1 VTPEELARIEID
13 RRLQAA
19 GWVIQDRK
27 DANLQ
32 AARGVAVREFPLST
46 GEADYLLFV
55 DGKAL
60 GAVEAK
66 PEGATLKGVETQ
78 SGKYSTGLPDSLP
91 AWHRPLP
98 FLYESTGKVTQF
110 SNLREPD
117 FRSRRVFWFHKPE
130 TLLELVQRHPL
141 RHGLREM
148 PALITDHLWPA
159 QIKTIRNLEA
169 SLARNDPRALIQMAT
184 GSGKTFTAAN
194 ISYRL
199 VKHADA
205 RRVLFLV
212 DRKNLGDQT
221 LKEFQGFVTPDDG
234 RKFTELYNVQHL
246 KHGNI
251 DRASRVVI
259 CTVQRLYS
267 LLKGEEIT
275 EEADEHSLYELAG
288 AFRQPVPVEY
298 TPEIPPETFDVVIV
312 DECHRSIYNIWS
324 QVLEYFDAYLV
335 GLTATPSKQT
345 IAFFNQN
352 MVNSYGHAD
361 AVADGVNVGYD
372 VFTIRTQITQS
383 GSSVD
388 VGEYVKSRDLDTGV
402 EQLKQLDDALVYTGS
417 ELDRDVVAEDQIR
430 TVLEAFRDALPTRMF
445 PGRTHVPKTLIFA
458 KSDQHA
464 EDIVR
469 ICREVFGKGNEF
481 CQKITYR
488 TTGKKPDEL
497 IAEFRNSYFPR
508 IAVTVDMIAT
518 GTDIKPLEIVM
529 FMRTVKSL
537 NYYEQMKG
545 RGVRIVDATD
555 LKGVTPDADVKDRFV
570 LVDCVGI
577 SECDMGDAQP
587 LNRKPSVGFDKLVEA
602 VAFGN
607 REPELVATLASRLA
621 RIDRRLDED
630 ERAELTKLAGADLKQ
645 ITKAMVDAL
654 SRDNA
659 VARAKADTG
668 KDKPDDDEIKQARA
682 ALIDEAVKPVA
693 ANPKFRNTLV
703 DIKRRHEQ
711 TIDHVSQD
719 VLLEAGYDQA
729 AKDRAR
735 ATVTDFEQ
743 YLTDHKE
750 ELDALQFFFNLPY
763 AQRPDYEA
771 LKELA
776 NAISRPPRNWTPER
790 LWQAYETLDRS
801 KVKGGGG
808 KLLTDLVSL
817 VRFAL
822 HQQDELAPFAMSVDE
837 RYEHWLQQQKQAGRE
852 FTPKQLEWLGA
863 IKEHIAT
870 SLSISRDD
878 FDLEPFVGKGGL
890 GAAWDLFGDKL
901 DEILTELNEALAA

>member
-1 VTPEELARIEID
+1 MEPEQLARIEID
-13 RRLQAA
+13 RRLEAA

-27 DANLQ
+27 DANLS
-32 AARGVAVREFPLST
+32 AATGVAVREFPLAT

-55 DGKAL
+55 NGKAI

-66 PEGATLKGVETQ
+66 KEGSTLKGVEVQ
-78 SGKYSTGLPDSLP
+78 SGKYSTGLPETLP

-117 FRSRRVFWFHKPE
+117 YRSRRVYWFHRPE
-130 TLLELVQRHPL
+130 TLLDLVERHPL

-148 PALITDHLWPA
+148 PELITDHLWPA
-159 QIKTIRNLEA
+159 QIKTIRNLEQ
-169 SLARNDPRALIQMAT
+169 SLARNDPRALVQMAT

-205 RRVLFLV
+205 RRILFLV

-221 LKEFQGFVTPDDG
+221 LKEFQGFATPDDG

-246 KHGNI
+246 KHGHI
-251 DRASRVVI
+251 DTASRVVI

-267 LLKGEEIT
+267 LLKGEEI
-275 EEADEHSLYELAG
+275 EEENDEHSLYELANVFKE
-288 AFRQPVPVEY
+288 AVPVDY
-298 TPEIPPETFDVVIV
+298 TPAIPPETFDVVIV

-324 QVLEYFDAYLV
+324 QVLEYFDAFLV

-352 MVNSYGHAD
+352 MVNSYSHAD

-372 VFTIRTQITQS
+372 VFTIRTQITS
-383 GSSVD
+383 GGSKVD
-388 VGEYVKSRDLDTGV
+388 VGEFVKSRDLDTGV
-402 EQLKQLDDALVYTGS
+402 EQLKKLDDELVYTGK

-430 TVLEAFRDALPTRMF
+430 TVLEAYRDALPTKLF

-469 ICREVFGKGNEF
+469 ICRQVFGKGNEF

-488 TTGKKPDEL
+488 TTGKKTDEL
-497 IAEFRNSYFPR
+497 IAEFRNSYYPR
-508 IAVTVDMIAT
+508 VAVTVDMIAT
-518 GTDIKPLEIVM
+518 GTDIKPLEVVM
-529 FMRTVKSL
+529 FMRTIKSQ
-537 NYYEQMKG
+537 NYFEQMKG
-545 RGVRIVDATD
+545 RGVRIVDSTD
-555 LKGVTPDADVKDRFV
+555 LKGVTPDAEVKDRFV

-577 SECDMGDAQP
+577 CEHDMGDAQP
-587 LNRKPSVGFDKLVEA
+587 LNRKPSVSFDKIVEA

-607 REPELVATLASRLA
+607 REPELVATLASRMA
-621 RIDRRLDED
+621 RIDRRLDDE
-630 ERAELTKLAGADLKQ
+630 ERAELSKLSGSDLGS
-645 ITKAMVDAL
+645 ITRGMVDAL
-654 SRDNA
+654 SRDKA
-659 VARAKADTG
+659 VEKAQAATG
-668 KDKPDDDEIKQARA
+668 KAQPTEEDIEKARA
-682 ALIDEAVKPVA
+682 ALIDDAVKPVA

-711 TIDHVSQD
+711 TIDNVSQD
-719 VLLEAGYDQA
+719 VLLEAGYDEA
-729 AKDRAR
+729 AKERAKEVC
-735 ATVTDFEQ
+735 ADFER
-743 YLTDHKE
+743 YLLDNKS

-763 AQRPDYEA
+763 AERPDYDA
-771 LKELA
+771 LKQLA
-776 NAISRPPRNWTPER
+776 GAIGRPPRNWTTET
-790 LWQAYETLDRS
+790 LWRAYETLDRS
-801 KVKGGGG
+801 RVKGSGG

-817 VRFAL
+817 VRYAL
-822 HQQDELAPFAMSVDE
+822 HLEDELAPFAASVDQ

-863 IKEHIAT
+863 VKEHIAT
-870 SLSISRDD
+870 SLTISRDD

-890 GAAWDLFGDKL
+890 GAAWDLFGDQL
-901 DEILTELNEALAA
+901 DGILSELNEALAA